1 MGACS
6 SAPRENNYNQF
17 YSSDIDKKREEDNP
31 LKQEIEKIQNELE
44 LIKKE
49 SEWNDM
55 IRSHR
60 ADKVKQ
66 EINKLKY
73 IQLKASNS
81 NNHAS
86 NLVKLWQWKTQNNEW
101 ITYNSIICNI
111 IENIEIGQN
120 IEFMDEDTKHNEI
133 IRESKDTAIPILKM
147 SRDKDNNPW
156 IRKCR
161 RIDKNK
167 MELNHIQNESEL
179 LKMKI
184 KELNNKINKFEKD
197 NVDTER
203 AIIDADQI

>member
-1 MGACS
+1 
-6 SAPRENNYNQF
+6 
-17 YSSDIDKKREEDNP
+17 
-31 LKQEIEKIQNELE
+31 
-44 LIKKE
+44 
-49 SEWNDM
+49 M

-81 NNHAS
+81 NNYAS

-133 IRESKDTAIPILKM
+133 IRESKDTAIHILKM

-184 KELNNKINKFEKD
+184 KELKNKINKFEKD

-203 AIIDADQI
+203 AIIDADQIELKNNESLKIMNN